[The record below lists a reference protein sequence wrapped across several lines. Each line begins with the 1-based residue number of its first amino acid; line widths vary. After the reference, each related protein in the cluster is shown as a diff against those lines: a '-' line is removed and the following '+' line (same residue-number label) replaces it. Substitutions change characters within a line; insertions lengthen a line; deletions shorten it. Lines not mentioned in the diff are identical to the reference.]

1 MSLLQIHVKKEY
13 HNLIPRP
20 LETELNALRESM
32 REDGQQVPIIVNKN
46 GVILDGHT
54 RFGICKELKIDPIY
68 ETKSFENENDERKYV
83 IITNLSRRHLNLAQR
98 AYLVFAWW
106 EKEVK
111 VSRKAGQIKGGK
123 ARRGVGK
130 YAGKTNGKLQ
140 KTLGKMLGTS
150 PHSAWRLMKIFQKAD
165 ERTKQHLRLGKI
177 SVAAA
182 YNTIYGTPEK
192 LRIRY
197 PELYKTT
204 LRNKHKIC
212 LNCGGETKPVNKEE
226 CHVHNILCCTKC
238 RWGN

>member
-13 HNLIPRP
+13 YDLIPRP
-20 LETELNALRESM
+20 LETELNALRESL
-32 REDGQQVPIIVNKN
+32 REDGQLVPIVVNNN

-54 RFGICKELKIDPIY
+54 RFGICQELKIDPIY

-83 IITNLSRRHLNLAQR
+83 IITNLSRRHLSLAQR

-106 EKEVK
+106 EKEIK
-111 VSRKAGQIKGGK
+111 ISRKAGQIKGGK

-140 KTLGKMLGTS
+140 KTLGKMLGAT
-150 PHSAWRLMKIFQKAD
+150 PHTAWSLMKIFQKAD
-165 ERTKQHLRLGKI
+165 EETKQRLREGEI
-177 SVAAA
+177 TIASA
-182 YNTIYGTPEK
+182 YNTVYGTPEK

-212 LNCGGETKPVNKEE
+212 LNCGGETKSTDKEE
-226 CHVHNILCCTKC
+226 CHVHSMICCTKC